1 MSSDAVLASRWTDGA
16 KGYVLG
22 SYKWNSFRSAWED
35 RLRAA
40 VAALD
45 GILPARNPSPPK
57 LQRKIQ
63 RKRYS
68 WKQTRGPVDRN
79 PLLCLVGRRGLEPR
93 TR

>member
-45 GILPARNPSPPK
+45 GMLPAPQSEPAETSA
-57 LQRKIQ
+57 QDSAQ
-63 RKRYS
+63 E
-68 WKQTRGPVDRN
+68 V
-79 PLLCLVGRRGLEPR
+79 LVEANKGSR
-93 TR
+93 